1 MFTIT
6 EAQILGWVTPVIWP
20 FIRVLAMLQVL
31 PVLGQ
36 RVVPARVRIP
46 LAFMVAVCAQ
56 GVAPPIEPVPLD
68 SALAVLLLVQ
78 QLLIGL
84 SLGFAVRIIF
94 AALEFAGEVSGLQM
108 GMNFAGFFDPVLAS
122 QGTAIG
128 RFYAT
133 LVGFLFIVLNGH
145 LTVIHAVVQSLT
157 VFPVGPEPFAF
168 LRSTMPHTW
177 GAEIFSMGLWIAMP
191 IIAVLLFVNVV
202 LGVISRV
209 APQVNIFSIGFPI
222 TMGLGLISMMMMLPL
237 LQTPFVAALD
247 RMLNQFR

>member
-1 MFTIT
+1 M
-6 EAQILGWVTPVIWP
+6 
-20 FIRVLAMLQVL
+20 
-31 PVLGQ
+31 
-36 RVVPARVRIP
+36 
-46 LAFMVAVCAQ
+46 
-56 GVAPPIEPVPLD
+56 
-68 SALAVLLLVQ
+68 
-78 QLLIGL
+78 
-84 SLGFAVRIIF
+84 
-94 AALEFAGEVSGLQM
+94 
-108 GMNFAGFFDPVLAS
+108 
-122 QGTAIG
+122 
-128 RFYAT
+128 
-133 LVGFLFIVLNGH
+133 GFLFIVLNGH

-168 LRSTMPHTW
+168 LRATMPHTW

-237 LQTPFVAALD
+237 LQTPFLAALD